1 MSRSVQTD
9 TEKKIAEIREAL
21 EKATPGPWKWV
32 DPGGYARKALVGER
46 EIMNFG
52 ASMPYSEVAGQEPD
66 DADAHLIA
74 NAPEW
79 LRFLLSEYER
89 SEEFR
94 SWAYENIDRLQTELD
109 QKDEE
114 NRKLRKELD
123 KQVEIG
129 FSFECHLQ
137 SAQQEIEALRQE
149 RNKLIEGLLTI
160 MNIASEDGV
169 HWKLDRCY
177 TTARNIL
184 EEVGV
189 LSR

>member
-1 MSRSVQTD
+1 MNAIDRDD
-9 TEKKIAEIREAL
+9 TAQKIAEIREAL
-21 EKATPGPWKWV
+21 DKATPGPWKWI
-32 DPGGYARKALVGER
+32 DPGGRELKKLVGEW

-52 ASMPYSEVAGQEPD
+52 VSAPYSEIAGQEPD
-66 DADAHLIA
+66 DNDAHLIA

-129 FSFECHLQ
+129 FSFECQLQ
-137 SAQQEIEALRQE
+137 SAQQEIERLQQE

-177 TTARNIL
+177 TTARDIL
-184 EEVGV
+184 KEIGV
-189 LSR
+189 LSK